1 MAVGRISWAVRAAA
15 RRVPGA
21 SCLTQALALHYL
33 MGRAGHVSQVRIGVA
48 KDAEGRFESHA
59 WLEYQG
65 TVLVGDNGDLAR
77 FAPIL
82 AVPPLSGKSR

>member
-1 MAVGRISWAVRAAA
+1 
-15 RRVPGA
+15 
-21 SCLTQALALHYL
+21 LALHYL
-33 MGRAGHVSQVRIGVA
+33 MGRAGRDSQVRIGVA

-65 TVLVGDNGDLAR
+65 KVLVGDNGDLAR

-82 AVPPLSGKSR
+82 AVPHVTGESR